1 MESFPFFLTAL
12 FTVGLG
18 FQFNKLANP
27 LAIKWKSIN
36 WRTPTD
42 SGRWCKFFGT
52 YRCYFIRNPLF
63 GGDNKTSLSLED
75 IKLPFII
82 LGLAFIVVAI
92 FMNFSKIEN
101 PAKQEET
108 VIKQIKENLIF

>member
-1 MESFPFFLTAL
+1 L
-12 FTVGLG
+12 
-18 FQFNKLANP
+18 
-27 LAIKWKSIN
+27 
-36 WRTPTD
+36 
-42 SGRWCKFFGT
+42 
-52 YRCYFIRNPLF
+52 
-63 GGDNKTSLSLED
+63 GDNKTSLSLED

-108 VIKQIKENLIF
+108 VIKQIKENLILDYPQLYLGMLAIYLCWN